1 MKLEK
6 EAGRRILFII
16 CLNLVSNLMGNALWF
31 YIRCGNCKEKIK
43 IRINKKTDIQQDFER
58 DSNFFLKKEILGEN
72 CPNLM
77 EIEINFDSEF
87 NITKASTQN
96 CKIITKEE
104 FENV

>member
-1 MKLEK
+1 MEK
-6 EAGRRILFII
+6 
-16 CLNLVSNLMGNALWF
+16 ALLF

-43 IRINKKTDIQQDFER
+43 IRVNKKTDIQQDFEG
-58 DSNFFLKKEILGEN
+58 DSKFFLKKEILGEN

-77 EIEINFDSEF
+77 YIEINFDSKF
-87 NITKASTQN
+87 NIKETYARN